1 MYVNSL
7 ENELDEGLKM
17 HEYLTSNYVKLP
29 VMLQLQILQAFLE
42 FNEKL
47 KPIYVQALMMLGNKE
62 D

>member
-17 HEYLTSNYVKLP
+17 QEYLTSNYDKLP
-29 VMLQLQILQAFLE
+29 VMLQLQILQAFFE

-47 KPIYVQALMMLGNKE
+47 KPIYVQALMMLGDKE

>member
-17 HEYLTSNYVKLP
+17 QEYLTSNCVKLP
-29 VMLQLQILQAFLE
+29 VILQLQILQAFLE

>member
-17 HEYLTSNYVKLP
+17 QEYLTSNYDKLP
-29 VMLQLQILQAFLE
+29 VMLQLQILQEFFE

-47 KPIYVQALMMLGNKE
+47 KPIYVQALIMLGDKE

>member
-1 MYVNSL
+1 MNGL
-7 ENELDEGLKM
+7 ENELEEGLKM
-17 HEYLTSNYVKLP
+17 QEYLTKNNNKLP

-47 KPIYVQALMMLGNKE
+47 KSIYVQALMMLGDKE

>member
-17 HEYLTSNYVKLP
+17 QEYLTSNNDKLP

-47 KPIYVQALMMLGNKE
+47 RPIYVHALMMLGNKE

>member
-1 MYVNSL
+1 MNSL

-17 HEYLTSNYVKLP
+17 QEYLTKNNDKLP
-29 VMLQLQILQAFLE
+29 IMLQLQILQAFLE

-47 KPIYVQALMMLGNKE
+47 KPIYVQALMMLGDKE